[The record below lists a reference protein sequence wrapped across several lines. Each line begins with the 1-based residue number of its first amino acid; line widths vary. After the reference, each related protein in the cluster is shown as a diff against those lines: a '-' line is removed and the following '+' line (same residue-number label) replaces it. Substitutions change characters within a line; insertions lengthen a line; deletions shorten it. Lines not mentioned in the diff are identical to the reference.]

1 LLSGRLEKGCLTVE
15 KKKILLVDDVQLFL
29 EQEKTFFHRGLF
41 NLLLASNGADAL
53 KIIREEKPDLV
64 FMDLCMPDMDGDK
77 CCYIIKADEELRK
90 IPVIMVTRGANEEDF
105 ERSWQSGCDDI
116 IVKPINRHYFLSITN
131 KYLNNQF
138 RKTPR
143 YIARLRIH
151 FGTNRETL
159 LTDYSINL
167 STGGVFIETGIIL
180 PVDTRLA
187 VEFILPQN
195 EETIRCEGRVA
206 WVNQPEMIVNPN
218 LPIGLGVQ
226 FIDISL
232 EDMNAIRQYIKKEAL
247 MPFW

>member
-1 LLSGRLEKGCLTVE
+1 ME

-77 CCYIIKADEELRK
+77 CCYIIKADEELCK
-90 IPVIMVTRGANEEDF
+90 IPVIMVTSGANEEDF

-143 YIARLRIH
+143 YIARLRVH

-167 STGGVFIETGIIL
+167 STGGVFIETGTIL